1 MLKCKKDFETF
12 FQKGCMYEIFIE
24 FDDCYWIFCDDV
36 ARCTSF
42 SFCCHEFLK
51 ENDHRGDRYF
61 NDYFCD
67 IQEVRKQKL
76 DKIKEVVSNSNT
88 NESTL

>member
-1 MLKCKKDFETF
+1 MLRCKKDFEIINGSKTTLL

-36 ARCTSF
+36 D
-42 SFCCHEFLK
+42 CHKFLK
-51 ENDHRGDRYF
+51 EKDHRGDRYF
-61 NDYFCD
+61 KDFFCD

-76 DKIKEVVSNSNT
+76 DKLTEVVYN
-88 NESTL
+88 NESIV